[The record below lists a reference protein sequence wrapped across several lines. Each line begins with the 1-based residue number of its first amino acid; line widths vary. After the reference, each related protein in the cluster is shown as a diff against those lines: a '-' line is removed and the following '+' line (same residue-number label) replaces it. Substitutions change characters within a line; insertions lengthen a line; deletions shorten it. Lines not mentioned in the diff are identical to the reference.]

1 MKARRVQ
8 PSQRV
13 DQVAN
18 WLKWP
23 VAVVAILLLPY
34 SVLASFDLL
43 KEIVSAPKPVLPLL
57 IGLAVYVTLW
67 WRFFRRPIFG
77 TFLSTLE
84 HELTH
89 ALFAIVTFHKV
100 TGLRA
105 TWRSGGHMTYQGPGN
120 WLITV
125 APYFF
130 PTICM
135 FILAASVFLPAVLRM
150 PVAVL
155 MGATIGYHITSTY
168 RETHA
173 GQSDLKK
180 AGWLFCLLFLPTAN
194 IISYGMLL
202 SFSYGGTSQML
213 AFLRAVFPW

>member
-1 MKARRVQ
+1 MHL
-8 PSQRV
+8 SQRIDLV
-13 DQVAN
+13 VN
-18 WLKWP
+18 LLKWP
-23 VAVVAILLLPY
+23 IAVVALLLLPY
-34 SVLASFDLL
+34 SVLASLGLL
-43 KEIVSAPKPVLPLL
+43 KTIVSNPKPVLPLL
-57 IGLAVYVTLW
+57 IGLVVYVVLW
-67 WRFFRRPIFG
+67 WRLLRRPIFG

-105 TWRSGGHMTYQGPGN
+105 TWRSGGHMTYQGTGS

-135 FILAASVFLPAVLRM
+135 FILAASVLLPPSLRI
-150 PVAVL
+150 PIGVL

-180 AGWLFCLLFLPTAN
+180 AGWPFCLLFLPTAN
-194 IISYGMLL
+194 IISYGVLL
-202 SFSYGGTSQML
+202 SFCHGGKSQLL
-213 AFLRAVFPW
+213 AFLSAILPW